1 MSLNIT
7 ESVVNAFMSS
17 YEDVDNDVLLDDMIE
32 RLTIIYEAVIKEK
45 ANEPIIEEKAKKAG
59 KKLPAKPKKEDKD
72 EIEVVSEEKDK
83 KKRAPTAYNMFV
95 KEQMALMKGSDNV
108 KDKMQKIGE
117 LWKEQKSK

>member
-1 MSLNIT
+1 
-7 ESVVNAFMSS
+7 
-17 YEDVDNDVLLDDMIE
+17 MIE
-32 RLTIIYEAVIKEK
+32 RLTIIYEAVVKERT
-45 ANEPIIEEKAKKAG
+45 NEPIIEEKAKKAG

-83 KKRAPTAYNMFV
+83 KKRAPTAYNIFV